1 MKLRA
6 PKILKLSLAITLFGL
21 CLTTP
26 LAAGLHGQS
35 HRFGKSL
42 VGWLQLYERW
52 LFGAQNIPTD
62 SNGNAL
68 VNNHVVLLPLPNTP
82 GDGTPGHLDVTL
94 SAGQGFV
101 LPLWALL
108 GTDYTDGT
116 PPDQLIDLSV
126 FRTLNITFKIDG
138 VTVVD
143 QSNVLNFYSQFFF
156 NPPVPITG
164 FPPVNSII
172 WFQGIGIVHPPVSV
186 GTHTLRLDAVN
197 TQAAFGSFFEYH
209 NTWTVAVQPGK

>member
-26 LAAGLHGQS
+26 LAAALHGQS

-68 VNNHVVLLPLPNTP
+68 VNNHVVPLPLPNTP

-116 PPDQLIDLSV
+116 P
-126 FRTLNITFKIDG
+126 RTSL
-138 VTVVD
+138 
-143 QSNVLNFYSQFFF
+143 
-156 NPPVPITG
+156 
-164 FPPVNSII
+164 
-172 WFQGIGIVHPPVSV
+172 
-186 GTHTLRLDAVN
+186 
-197 TQAAFGSFFEYH
+197 
-209 NTWTVAVQPGK
+209 

>member
-82 GDGTPGHLDVTL
+82 GTAHPATSMLLLALGKVSSFRSGLCSARITPTAHRPTSL
-94 SAGQGFV
+94 S
-101 LPLWALL
+101 
-108 GTDYTDGT
+108 T
-116 PPDQLIDLSV
+116 
-126 FRTLNITFKIDG
+126 
-138 VTVVD
+138 
-143 QSNVLNFYSQFFF
+143 
-156 NPPVPITG
+156 
-164 FPPVNSII
+164 
-172 WFQGIGIVHPPVSV
+172 
-186 GTHTLRLDAVN
+186 
-197 TQAAFGSFFEYH
+197 
-209 NTWTVAVQPGK
+209 

>member
-1 MKLRA
+1 MKRRA

-21 CLTTP
+21 SLTTP

-42 VGWLQLYERW
+42 AGWLQLYEPW
-52 LFGAQNIPTD
+52 LFGVQNVPTD
-62 SNGNAL
+62 SNGNAV

-94 SAGQGFV
+94 NAEQGFV
-101 LPLWALL
+101 LPLWVLL

-116 PPDQLIDLSV
+116 PPDPLVDLSI

-138 VTVVD
+138 KTVID
-143 QSNVLNFYSQFFF
+143 NSNVLSFYTQFFF
-156 NPPVPITG
+156 NPPIPITG

-172 WFQGIGIVHPPVSV
+172 WFQGIAIVYHPLSV
-186 GTHTLRLDAVN
+186 GTHTLQLDAVN
-197 TQAAFGSFFEYH
+197 TQPAFGGFFEYH